1 MEGIISPVFGCK
13 ISRIK
18 RHKGN
23 FFESFS
29 YLVGY
34 QNYKMAYFC
43 RMEKLLP
50 IAIEAASKAGK
61 AIMEV
66 YATPFEV
73 YIKDDDS
80 PVTQADL
87 RASNIIKETLKPTGL
102 PFVSEEDLPPDRSQF
117 NRYWLVDPLDGTV
130 EFVNRNGEFTVN
142 IALIDNKQPVLGVI
156 YAPVMETLW
165 YNDEDKIYKEIG
177 GKMVLSGLCRQGVMT
192 PCPYRESEKPRK
204 ESPFT
209 VLVSRSHRTQE
220 VDDYINKVLR
230 PAHPDLVIDTQ
241 GSSLKF
247 ARLAE
252 GTADVYVCYSK
263 TKEWDTAAADAILRA
278 AGGKVLR
285 ISDGQPLEYSKKDY
299 PNPPFV
305 AWAAS
310 EKC

>member
-1 MEGIISPVFGCK
+1 ME
-13 ISRIK
+13 
-18 RHKGN
+18 
-23 FFESFS
+23 E
-29 YLVGY
+29 
-34 QNYKMAYFC
+34 
-43 RMEKLLP
+43 LLQL
-50 IAIEAASKAGK
+50 AMHAAREAGK

-66 YATPFEV
+66 YAQPFEV
-73 YIKDDDS
+73 YTKDDDS

-87 RASNIIKETLKPTGL
+87 RASNIIKDILKPTGL

-117 NRYWLVDPLDGTV
+117 KRYWLVDPLDGTV

-142 IALIDNKQPVLGVI
+142 IALIDDKQPVLGVI
-156 YAPVMETLW
+156 YAPVL
-165 YNDEDKIYKEIG
+165 DKMWNAECGMQKCEAFDAVNAEILPPIGHSAFSIHNSAFSTKKE
-177 GKMVLSGLCRQGVMT
+177 R
-192 PCPYRESEKPRK
+192 
-204 ESPFT
+204 PFT
-209 VLVSRSHRTQE
+209 VLVSRSHRTPE
-220 VDDYINKVLR
+220 VDAYINKVLR

-252 GTADVYVCYSK
+252 GSADVYVCYSK

-285 ISDGQPLEYSKKDY
+285 ISDGQPLEYSKAEY

-310 EKC
+310 ESR

>member
-1 MEGIISPVFGCK
+1 M
-13 ISRIK
+13 
-18 RHKGN
+18 
-23 FFESFS
+23 
-29 YLVGY
+29 VGY

-43 RMEKLLP
+43 GMEKLLP
-50 IAIEAASKAGK
+50 IAIEAARKAGK

-73 YIKDDDS
+73 YTKDDNS

-87 RASNIIKETLKPTGL
+87 RASNIIKETLRPTGL

-142 IALIDNKQPVLGVI
+142 IALIDDKQPVLGVI
-156 YAPVMETLW
+156 YAPVLDKLW
-165 YNDEDKIYKEIG
+165 TSEDKNHST
-177 GKMVLSGLCRQGVMT
+177 LNTQHST
-192 PCPYRESEKPRK
+192 
-204 ESPFT
+204 FT
-209 VLVSRSHRTQE
+209 VLVSRSHRTPE

-230 PAHPDLVIDTQ
+230 PVHPDLVIDTQ

-252 GTADVYVCYSK
+252 GSADVYVCYSK

-285 ISDGQPLEYSKKDY
+285 ISDGQPLEYSKKEY

-305 AWAAS
+305 AWA
-310 EKC
+310 K

>member
-1 MEGIISPVFGCK
+1 MKQLLELAK
-13 ISRIK
+13 
-18 RHKGN
+18 HAA
-23 FFESFS
+23 FE
-29 YLVGY
+29 
-34 QNYKMAYFC
+34 
-43 RMEKLLP
+43 
-50 IAIEAASKAGK
+50 AGK

-66 YATPFEV
+66 YAQPFEV
-73 YIKDDDS
+73 YTKDDDS

-87 RASNIIKETLKPTGL
+87 RASNIIKEILKPTGI

-117 NRYWLVDPLDGTV
+117 ERYWLVDPLDGTV

-156 YAPVMETLW
+156 YAPVLDRMWNAECGML
-165 YNDEDKIYKEIG
+165 NESFRIDKK
-177 GKMVLSGLCRQGVMT
+177 R
-192 PCPYRESEKPRK
+192 
-204 ESPFT
+204 PFT
-209 VLVSRSHRTQE
+209 VLVSRSHRTPE
-220 VDDYINKVLR
+220 VDAYINKVLR

-252 GTADVYVCYSK
+252 GSADVYVCYSK

-285 ISDGQPLEYSKKDY
+285 ISDGQPLEYSKKEY

-305 AWAAS
+305 AWARIS
-310 EKC
+310 

>member
-1 MEGIISPVFGCK
+1 MKQLLELAK
-13 ISRIK
+13 
-18 RHKGN
+18 HAA
-23 FFESFS
+23 FE
-29 YLVGY
+29 
-34 QNYKMAYFC
+34 
-43 RMEKLLP
+43 
-50 IAIEAASKAGK
+50 AGK

-66 YATPFEV
+66 YAQPFEV
-73 YIKDDDS
+73 YTKDDDS

-87 RASNIIKETLKPTGL
+87 RASNIIKEILKPTGI

-117 NRYWLVDPLDGTV
+117 ERYWLVDPLDGTV

-156 YAPVMETLW
+156 YAPVLDRMWNAECGML
-165 YNDEDKIYKEIG
+165 NESFRIDKK
-177 GKMVLSGLCRQGVMT
+177 R
-192 PCPYRESEKPRK
+192 
-204 ESPFT
+204 PFT
-209 VLVSRSHRTQE
+209 VLVSRSHRTPE
-220 VDDYINKVLR
+220 VDAYINKVLR

-252 GTADVYVCYSK
+252 GSADVYVCYSK

-285 ISDGQPLEYSKKDY
+285 ISDGQPLEYSKKEY

-305 AWAAS
+305 AWAA
-310 EKC
+310 E